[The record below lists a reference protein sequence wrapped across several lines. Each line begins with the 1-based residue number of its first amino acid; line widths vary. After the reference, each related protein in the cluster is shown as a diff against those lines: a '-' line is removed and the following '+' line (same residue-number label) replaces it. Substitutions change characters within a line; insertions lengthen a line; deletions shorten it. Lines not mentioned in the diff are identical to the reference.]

1 MANAVLFHMP
11 LRYDGGAG
19 TLLLPFLGICAALAF
34 SMRVVHAQE
43 QQLDELRRN
52 IERMQAEISNFEK
65 SEKATLDYLRSLE
78 HEVDLTSRLIG
89 KLRKQE
95 TEKRAEVEKISGGLR
110 QSEIEL
116 VRLQEIARRRA
127 VFFYKYGR
135 IPDIEMLL
143 TSRSP
148 NQVLLWA
155 EYQRRMSENDRRLM
169 AGLSA
174 KREQIRVQKDKLLPG
189 LEKQAKLLAE
199 KLKQEE
205 SLRERKQ
212 ERQQVLKSIRK
223 DKSFYQAQL
232 AEKKQAADVIAR
244 LIAADAG
251 RENASSAR
259 RASASPPSSGGAG
272 ENAGSNATASASPNA
287 ALIANAGPPPDIVP
301 PRLPSYEGSFINLKR
316 RLPWPVTGN
325 VVAQYGTYRH
335 PVLKTITTNLG
346 IDIATPPG
354 AAVRSVAPG
363 RVMTITWQRGYGN
376 LAIINHA
383 DGYYTVYTHLGDILV
398 APNQEIAG
406 GEVLG
411 RISEDAGA
419 EQVVLHFQ
427 IWQRTKDRRSQNLN
441 PQEWL
446 Q

>member
-1 MANAVLFHMP
+1 MQPQDEGGVTTLLFP
-11 LRYDGGAG
+11 FFIICALLIFGAG
-19 TLLLPFLGICAALAF
+19 AVG
-34 SMRVVHAQE
+34 AQE

-52 IERMQAEISNFEK
+52 IERMQSEIANYEK

-95 TEKRAEVEKISGGLR
+95 TQKRAEVDKISKGLR
-110 QSEIEL
+110 QSEVEL
-116 VRLQEIARRRA
+116 ARLQEIAQRRA

-135 IPDIEMLL
+135 IPDVEMLL
-143 TSRSP
+143 TSRSL
-148 NQVLLWA
+148 NQVMLWA

-174 KREQIRVQKDKLLPG
+174 KQEQIRVQKDKLIPE
-189 LEKQAKLLAE
+189 LENQAKLLVE
-199 KLKQEE
+199 KLNQEE
-205 SLRERKQ
+205 SLRNRKK

-251 RENASSAR
+251 RDNAGSPR
-259 RASASPPSSGGAG
+259 RASAPAPASDGTQENSHREPGASARP
-272 ENAGSNATASASPNA
+272 NVAVASNAS
-287 ALIANAGPPPDIVP
+287 PPPDVVS
-301 PRLPSYEGSFINLKR
+301 PRLPSYDGSFTSLRR

-325 VVAQYGTYRH
+325 VVAQYGTYHH

-346 IDIATPPG
+346 IDIATAPG

-363 RVMTITWQRGYGN
+363 QVMTITWQRGYGN
-376 LAIINHA
+376 LAIVNHA

-398 APNQEIAG
+398 APNQEVAG
-406 GEVLG
+406 GEVIG
-411 RISEDAGA
+411 KISEDAA
-419 EQVVLHFQ
+419 TEQVVLHFQ